1 MTGRKVPEWIGKT
14 PDTKIPPR
22 VILRVLEAYGG
33 KCAETGVKIRAGGG
47 WQMDHII
54 ALANGGENRET
65 NLQPLITVAH
75 KEKTAGDVAQKAK
88 DRRVKSKHLSIHK
101 PKSIMAGSKASKWKR
116 KVDGT
121 VVLREK

>member
-1 MTGRKVPEWIGKT
+1 MTGRSVPEWIGKT

-22 VILRVLEAYGG
+22 VILRVLEKYGG
-33 KCAETGVKIRAGGG
+33 KCAETGIKIRAGGG

-65 NLQPLITVAH
+65 NLQPLITKAH
-75 KEKTAGDVAQKAK
+75 KVKTAGDVATKAK
-88 DRRVKSKHLSIHK
+88 DRRIKSKHLNITK
-101 PKSIMAGSKASKWKR
+101 PKSSFAGSKDSKWKR

-121 VVLREK
+121 VVPR

>member
-22 VILRVLEAYGG
+22 VILRVLEKYGG

-54 ALANGGENRET
+54 ALTNGGENRET
-65 NLQPLITVAH
+65 NLQPLITKAH
-75 KEKTAGDVAQKAK
+75 KEKTAADVATKAK
-88 DRRVKSKHLSIHK
+88 DRRIKSKHLGIAK
-101 PKSIMAGSKASKWKR
+101 PKSSFSGSKNSKWKR

-121 VVLREK
+121 VVPR

>member
-1 MTGRKVPEWIGKT
+1 MTGRSVPEWIGKT

-22 VILRVLEAYGG
+22 VILRVLEAYGC
-33 KCAETGVKIRAGGG
+33 KCAKTGVKISAGTG

-65 NLQPLITVAH
+65 NLQPLITKAH

-101 PKSIMAGSKASKWKR
+101 PKSIMPGSRASKWKR
-116 KVDGT
+116 NFDGT
-121 VVLREK
+121 VVKREK

>member
-1 MTGRKVPEWIGKT
+1 MTGRKVPEWVGKT

-33 KCAETGVKIRAGGG
+33 KCAKTGVKIRPGTG

-54 ALANGGENRET
+54 ALANGGENRES
-65 NLQPLITVAH
+65 NLQPLITKAH
-75 KEKTAGDVAQKAK
+75 KEKTSDDVATKAK
-88 DRRVKSKHLSIHK
+88 DRRVKAKHLGISK
-101 PKSIMAGSKASKWKR
+101 PKSSLPGSKGSKWKR

-121 VVLREK
+121 VVPR